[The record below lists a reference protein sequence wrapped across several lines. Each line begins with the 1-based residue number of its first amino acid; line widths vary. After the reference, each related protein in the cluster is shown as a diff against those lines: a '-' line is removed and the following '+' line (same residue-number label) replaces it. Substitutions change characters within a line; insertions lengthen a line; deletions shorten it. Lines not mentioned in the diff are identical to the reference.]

1 MESTGIDAITTA
13 ITGMATSV
21 QTAGLATIAAVLP
34 VLGVLVAAII
44 VAKIGIRMIK
54 RFSN

>member
-1 MESTGIDAITTA
+1 MENNALAGITTA

-21 QTAGLATIAAVLP
+21 QTAGLDVIAAVLP

-44 VAKIGIRMIK
+44 VARLGYRMIK